1 MPRPRPRPQARG
13 LAVKLRQ
20 YRTQARMS
28 MAQVAQRLDWSQP
41 TLSRIEAGKRPV
53 TPEEV
58 SALLVIYE
66 VTGPPRDELIE
77 MARDSERPE
86 WLAKGVPGVPAQAL
100 TLLHYESEATAI
112 TYVDVITITGIF
124 QTPAYA
130 RAVML
135 GLGVP
140 PAEIEARVGLRM
152 ERQQLLR
159 RANLPTIVS
168 YMDEAALHRKI
179 GNRHTMVEQLEEL
192 LKAAEQPGIELRV
205 VPFDQGSHAGMIG
218 TYTLLGFEKT
228 APIVH
233 AEIVRASVF
242 LDHPDD
248 VRPYA
253 NAVAS
258 LDASALTNEQS
269 LRLVRESLAAWKRE

>member
-1 MPRPRPRPQARG
+1 M
-13 LAVKLRQ
+13 
-20 YRTQARMS
+20 TQA
-28 MAQVAQRLDWSQP
+28 AQRLGWSQP

-58 SALLVIYE
+58 SALLATYE
-66 VTGPPRDELIE
+66 VTGAPRDELIE

-86 WLAKGVPGVPAQAL
+86 WLSKGLPAVPAQAM

-112 TYVDVITITGIF
+112 TYVDVITVTGIF

-140 PAEIEARVGLRM
+140 PEEIEARVRLRM
-152 ERQQLLR
+152 ERQQLLHR
-159 RANLPTIVS
+159 PNPPTVVS
-168 YMDEAALHRKI
+168 FMDEAALHRRI
-179 GNRHTMVEQLEEL
+179 GSRHTMAEQLDAL
-192 LKAAEQPGIELRV
+192 LKTGEQPGTDLRI

-218 TYTLLGFEKT
+218 AYTLLEFEKT
-228 APIVH
+228 VPIVH

-242 LDHPDD
+242 LDHIDD

-258 LDASALTNEQS
+258 LDASALTSEQS
-269 LRLVRESLAAWKRE
+269 LRLIRESLATWKRE